1 VGSRGR
7 NSRGVDFRL
16 VHLVQGKQSTGPMAN
31 WIPVLILTPL
41 VFSVVLMLGR
51 NLGGNAARWIALTG
65 TLVTLVG
72 CLVLSGAYYRF
83 IKDGPKAT
91 VDARGRAV
99 EMPVNPQVNWHYH
112 WLNLSGPSSAST
124 ARHATRLDFHLGID
138 GVSVSLI
145 LLTGILFVSSVLIS
159 WEAIADRRPEFYAF
173 LMLLEFGLIGVFCA
187 FDLLLFYVFFEFTLV
202 PLFFLVGIWGGP
214 DRRRAAVKLFL
225 YTLAG
230 GLITL
235 LGLAALVA
243 ATWQRADL
251 STPFSIPDLAR
262 SLAASPLEL
271 NWQVGIFLAIAA
283 GFFVKVPLFP
293 FHTWLPLAHV
303 EAPTAGSILLAGVLL
318 KLGTYGFFRI
328 CLPLLAGACYE
339 VGAPLVGTMAVIGI
353 VYGSLCSLA
362 QRDIKKLIAY
372 SSVAHLG
379 FCMVGL
385 FALNREGMTGG
396 VLQMINHGL
405 STGALFLLVGMVY
418 ERYHTRMLDDLGGL
432 AKRLPLIAVAMVFIS
447 MASIGLPGLNG
458 FVGEFLSLAGMF
470 RLKPAYAVIGA
481 TGVILGAWYLLTMLQ
496 HAFFGPLKE
505 PDVSHGHG
513 HAGHDTHAHSAA
525 TAHASH
531 APAVHLHDHAAH
543 GHESHA
549 HGGHGHGHAEPPL
562 VDNGVRDINLREF
575 LALAPLA
582 ALCLAIGVY
591 PRPLLDTIRP
601 DVDAV
606 ARQYDK
612 LKVPMLGRQWA
623 PWEVAAAAPQAT
635 TEVGPIQDT
644 PTRPA
649 VR

>member
-1 VGSRGR
+1 ME
-7 NSRGVDFRL
+7 
-16 VHLVQGKQSTGPMAN
+16 K
-31 WIPVLILTPL
+31 WIPILILIPF
-41 VFSVVLMLGR
+41 VFSMVLLFGR
-51 NLGGNAARWIALTG
+51 ALGGNAARWIALMG
-65 TLVTLVG
+65 TLVTLLG
-72 CLVLSGAYYRF
+72 CLALSGAYYRF
-83 IKDGPKAT
+83 ISEGPAPVVT
-91 VDARGRAV
+91 NAQGQPVD
-99 EMPVNPQVNWHYH
+99 MPVNPRINWRYN
-112 WLNLSGPSSAST
+112 WLNLSGPTST
-124 ARHATRLDFHLGID
+124 SNINHSTRLEFHLGVD

-145 LLTGILFVSSVLIS
+145 LLTGILFVSCVLIS
-159 WEAIADRRPEFYAF
+159 WEAIAERRPEFYAF
-173 LMLLEFGLIGVFCA
+173 LMLLEAGLIGVFCA

-230 GLITL
+230 GLVTL
-235 LGLAALVA
+235 VGLAALVA

-251 STPFSIPDLAR
+251 SSPFSIPALAS
-262 SLAASPLEL
+262 SLAANPLDK
-271 NWQVGIFLAIAA
+271 WQVGIFLAIAA
-283 GFFVKVPLFP
+283 GFFIKVPLFP

-328 CLPLLAGACYE
+328 CLPLLPSACYE
-339 VGAPLVGTMAVIGI
+339 VGAPLIGTMAVAGI

-432 AKRLPLIAVAMVFIS
+432 AKRLPLIAVGMVYIS

-470 RLKPAYAVIGA
+470 RLMPLYAVIGA

-505 PDVSHGHG
+505 PDVH
-513 HAGHDTHAHSAA
+513 
-525 TAHASH
+525 
-531 APAVHLHDHAAH
+531 H
-543 GHESHA
+543 GHESHPAHA
-549 HGGHGHGHAEPPL
+549 HGHSADHGHDHAHGHGDHGHGHGHAEPPL
-562 VDNGVRDINLREF
+562 VDNGIRDMNLREF
-575 LALAPLA
+575 LGLAPLA

-591 PRPLLDTIRP
+591 PKPLIDTIKP
-601 DVDAV
+601 DIDAV
-606 ARQYDK
+606 AHEYDK
-612 LKVPMLGRQWA
+612 IKVPMLGRQWA
-623 PWEVAAAAPQAT
+623 PWEATVAVTP
-635 TEVGPIQDT
+635 TEVQVIKLQDT
-644 PTRPA
+644 RSTVRP
-649 VR
+649 

>member
-1 VGSRGR
+1 
-7 NSRGVDFRL
+7 
-16 VHLVQGKQSTGPMAN
+16 MAN
-31 WIPVLILTPL
+31 WIPILILIPFL
-41 VFSVVLMLGR
+41 FSVVLMLGR
-51 NLGGNAARWIALTG
+51 NLGGNAARWIGLIG
-65 TLVTLVG
+65 TLVTLTG
-72 CLVLSGAYYRF
+72 CLAVSGAYYKF
-83 IKDGPKAT
+83 VSEGPAPVKTDVTGAP
-91 VDARGRAV
+91 VA
-99 EMPVNPQVNWHYH
+99 MPVNPQLNWHYN
-112 WLNLSGPSSAST
+112 WLNLSGPTHEAIKQ
-124 ARHATRLDFHLGID
+124 HANRLDFHLGVD

-145 LLTGILFVSSVLIS
+145 LLTGLLFVPCVLIS
-159 WEAIADRRPEFYAF
+159 WEAITDRRPEFYAA
-173 LMLLEFGLIGVFCA
+173 LLLLEAGLIGVFCA

-225 YTLAG
+225 YTLTG

-251 STPFSIPDLAR
+251 LTPFSIPDLAR
-262 SLAASPLEL
+262 SLAANPLEL
-271 NWQVGIFLAIAA
+271 KWQIGIFLAISA

-328 CLPLLAGACYE
+328 CLPLLPSACYE
-339 VGAPLVGTMAVIGI
+339 VGAPLIGGMAVIGI

-385 FALNREGMTGG
+385 FSLNREGVTGG
-396 VLQMINHGL
+396 ILQMINHGL

-470 RLKPAYAVIGA
+470 RLHPTYAVIGA

-496 HAFFGPLKE
+496 QAFFGPLKE
-505 PDVSHGHG
+505 PEVHGHG
-513 HAGHDTHAHSAA
+513 HTAHSHAGHT
-525 TAHASH
+525 
-531 APAVHLHDHAAH
+531 HAAH
-543 GHESHA
+543 EHHA
-549 HGGHGHGHAEPPL
+549 DHGHGGHGHGHAEPPL
-562 VDNGVRDINLREF
+562 IDNGIRDINLREL

-582 ALCLAIGVY
+582 VLCLAIGVY
-591 PRPLLDTIRP
+591 PKPLIDTIRP

-606 ARQYDK
+606 VKQYDQ
-612 LKVPMLGRQWA
+612 LKVPMRGRT
-623 PWEVAAAAPQAT
+623 WEQ
-635 TEVGPIQDT
+635 
-644 PTRPA
+644 RPA
-649 VR
+649 VAVTAIPETTIARAPIDVEP

>member
-1 VGSRGR
+1 
-7 NSRGVDFRL
+7 
-16 VHLVQGKQSTGPMAN
+16 MAN
-31 WIPVLILTPL
+31 WLPILILIPFL
-41 VFSVVLMLGR
+41 FSAALMLGR
-51 NLGGNAARWIALTG
+51 NLGGNAARWIGLIG
-65 TLVTLVG
+65 TLVTLTG
-72 CLVLSGAYYRF
+72 CLAISGAYY
-83 IKDGPKAT
+83 KYVSEGPLPVPTDKAGNP
-91 VDARGRAV
+91 VQ
-99 EMPVNPQVNWHYH
+99 MPVNPQLNWHYN
-112 WLNLSGPSSAST
+112 WLDLSGPGNSAITGHS
-124 ARHATRLDFHLGID
+124 TRLDFHLGVD
-138 GVSVSLI
+138 GVSVCLI
-145 LLTGILFVSSVLIS
+145 LLTGILFVSCVLIS
-159 WEAIADRRPEFYAF
+159 WEAIGERRPEFYAF
-173 LMLLEFGLIGVFCA
+173 LLLLEAGLIGVFCA
-187 FDLLLFYVFFEFTLV
+187 FDLMLFYVFFEFTLI

-225 YTLAG
+225 YTLTG

-235 LGLAALVA
+235 LGLAALIA

-262 SLAASPLEL
+262 SLAANPLEL
-271 NWQVGIFLAIAA
+271 KWQIGIFLAISA

-328 CLPLLAGACYE
+328 CLPLFPAACYE
-339 VGAPLVGTMAVIGI
+339 WGAPLVGGMAVVGI
-353 VYGSLCSLA
+353 VYGSLCCLA

-385 FALNREGMTGG
+385 FALNREGITGG
-396 VLQMINHGL
+396 ILQMLNHGL
-405 STGALFLLVGMVY
+405 STGALFLIVGMVY

-470 RLKPAYAVIGA
+470 RLKPAYAIVAA

-505 PDVSHGHG
+505 PDVGHGHG
-513 HAGHDTHAHSAA
+513 HD
-525 TAHASH
+525 SH
-531 APAVHLHDHAAH
+531 APAHAHAHH
-543 GHESHA
+543 GHDD
-549 HGGHGHGHAEPPL
+549 HGHGGHGHAEPPL
-562 VDNGVRDINLREF
+562 ADNGIRDINLREF

-591 PRPLLDTIRP
+591 PKPLIDTIRP
-601 DVDAV
+601 DVNSV
-606 ARQYDK
+606 AQLYDD
-612 LKVPMLGRQWA
+612 LKVPMKGRT
-623 PWEVAAAAPQAT
+623 WEKANAVSAASVQDVANP
-635 TEVGPIQDT
+635 E
-644 PTRPA
+644 A
-649 VR
+649 VAVVRTH